1 MGAKAKSRILAVLVA
16 AIMVFTSAIG
26 VFATEMST
34 QQGTNNANLST
45 IDVSEGT
52 ITVYGASKI
61 ISTSKG
67 TISGTTITGL
77 KTGDLVKFV
86 TNKGTSYRWV
96 KRGKIKTAKKKKV
109 TWKKVKG
116 AKYYLVR
123 IVKNG
128 KTTYKKVKGTKA
140 TAKKLGFKSLKK
152 CKVSVRPI
160 KVSGGTVYSGEFS
173 KVKKVKK

>member
-1 MGAKAKSRILAVLVA
+1 MGAKAKSRLLAVLVA

-26 VFATEMST
+26 VFASEMST
-34 QQGTNNANLST
+34 TQGTNNANQSS
-45 IDVSEGT
+45 INVSKGV
-52 ITVYGASKI
+52 ITVYGASNI

-67 TISGTTITGL
+67 KIKGSKITGL
-77 KTGDLVKFV
+77 KAGDKVKIV

-96 KRGKIKTAKKKKV
+96 KRGKIKTATKKKV

-116 AKYYLVR
+116 AKYYLVK

-140 TAKKLGFKSLKK
+140 SAKKLGFKSLKK

-160 KVSGGTVYSGEFS
+160 TTSGGTVYSGEFS
-173 KVKKVKK
+173 KTKKVK

>member
-1 MGAKAKSRILAVLVA
+1 MGAKAKSRLLAVLVA

-52 ITVYGASKI
+52 ITVNTAGKI

-67 TISGTTITGL
+67 TISGNTITGL

-86 TNKGTSYRWV
+86 TNKGTTYRWV

-116 AKYYLVR
+116 AKYYLVK

-128 KTTYKKVKGTKA
+128 KVTYKKIKGTKA
-140 TAKKLGFKSLKK
+140 TAKKLGFKSLKG
-152 CKVSVRPI
+152 CKISVRPI
-160 KVSGGTVYSGEFS
+160 TTSGGKVYSGAIS
-173 KVKKVKK
+173 KAKKAK